1 MKSTDNQIYAR
12 IESISEIE
20 KKIEILKDIPQ
31 DFQIEMRL
39 GLEIARCGDNELS
52 VQLKSLYL
60 YQNRP
65 LVTYA
70 VEYKY
75 EFEDIESV
83 VEFSVEIVDKRGVLP
98 AIVDTVIGGL
108 RGMLALS
115 LKDTPYQ
122 DVILPYA
129 NPEMLLRLLK
139 KEQ

>member
-20 KKIEILKDIPQ
+20 KKIEILKDIPK

-39 GLEIARCGDNELS
+39 GLEIARCGDNEMS

-83 VEFSVEIVDKRGVLP
+83 FEFSDEIVDKRGVLP

-129 NPEMLLRLLK
+129 NPELLLRLLK

>member
-31 DFQIEMRL
+31 DFQIEMQLR
-39 GLEIARCGDNELS
+39 LEIPRCGDTEMS

-83 VEFSVEIVDKRGVLP
+83 FEFSDEIVDKRGVLP